1 MLSRSILCKALLK
14 KHVQAQVSLKT
25 GLRCSLKNNPSSQTR
40 GSFWSGGAV
49 GLADAAGWAAG
60 AGIGRWAGGAAG
72 SLGGPA
78 TAVLGA
84 FVGGRVGPYVCT
96 FLASGTANFLCSRKF
111 LRSVSSDEKDFQF
124 VGLVTN
130 EDAIGYYHNIMMTK
144 LNENKNKYV
153 SLSDSVDYGLIYQD
167 IANYLREI
175 GRYDESLEDSCV
187 KEKIINQI
195 KSICLIS
202 EKYKTN
208 PDCDELVAEQCDYL
222 KDKCTL
228 PEDDIKNIEIL
239 A

>member
-175 GRYDESLEDSCV
+175 GRYDMTNLW
-187 KEKIINQI
+187 KIR
-195 KSICLIS
+195 
-202 EKYKTN
+202 
-208 PDCDELVAEQCDYL
+208 VL
-222 KDKCTL
+222 KK
-228 PEDDIKNIEIL
+228 K
-239 A
+239 